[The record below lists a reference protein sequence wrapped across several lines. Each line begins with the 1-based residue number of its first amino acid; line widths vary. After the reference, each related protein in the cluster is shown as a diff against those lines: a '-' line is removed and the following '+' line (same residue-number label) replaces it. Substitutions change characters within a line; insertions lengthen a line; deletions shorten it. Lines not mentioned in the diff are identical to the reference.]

1 MPEVAKIKGLDIRD
15 KKIADSTAVT
25 SVTQTD
31 SIRMTTTSG
40 EEVFIARDSFVDAI
54 ASVFKSNAKSSI
66 TSLFGELTESNV
78 SSVGSINMSNLASV
92 LSDDKVFFTFRGNPS
107 SSVND
112 ITRTGIYRVTTS
124 NADLPSGLSFSMGIL
139 LVFGTNTATSSDAR
153 IIQVLITVSVADS
166 ICKMFLRGRKTWSDT
181 SWTNWEEK

>member
-1 MPEVAKIKGLDIRD
+1 MPQEVAKIKGLDIRD
-15 KKIADSTAVT
+15 KKIVDSTAVT

-31 SIRMTTTSG
+31 SIRMTTTNG

-92 LSDDKVFFTFRGNPS
+92 LSVKFG
-107 SSVND
+107 SVISVTGTKLSEITD
-112 ITRTGIYRVTTS
+112 IGYY
-124 NADLPSGLSFSMGIL
+124 SGSFSSITDRPSAESQYSYFVMI
-139 LVFGTNTATSSDAR
+139 VFGWWRVVGQILFSGGNASG
-153 IIQVLITVSVADS
+153 QNG
-166 ICKMFLRGRKTWSDT
+166 GRCYVRAINKGSGDVF
-181 SWTNWEEK
+181 NWIEI

>member
-92 LSDDKVFFTFRGNPS
+92 LSALMGFMPFVAYNQNLDNNYTTPYIMAYYG
-107 SSVND
+107 
-112 ITRTGIYRVTTS
+112 TTS
-124 NADLPSGLSFSMGIL
+124 AVKINVPFSWSGTRRCVQIRITGASISYRAYDGSSWSSYVSAAFS
-139 LVFGTNTATSSDAR
+139 
-153 IIQVLITVSVADS
+153 
-166 ICKMFLRGRKTWSDT
+166 
-181 SWTNWEEK
+181 

>member
-54 ASVFKSNAKSSI
+54 ASVFKSNAKSRI

-92 LSDDKVFFTFRGNPS
+92 LSALMVGKFTTLPIIRYDSSLNDDH
-107 SSVND
+107 
-112 ITRTGIYRVTTS
+112 TTPYIMYS
-124 NADLPSGLSFSMGIL
+124 Y
-139 LVFGTNTATSSDAR
+139 GTNQGSLRINVPYLWSNTTYCIQIYISKLRISFRQWSGSAWSNYFRAELTEAT
-153 IIQVLITVSVADS
+153 
-166 ICKMFLRGRKTWSDT
+166 
-181 SWTNWEEK
+181 

>member
-25 SVTQTD
+25 SVAQTD
-31 SIRMTTTSG
+31 SIRMTTTNG

-92 LSDDKVFFTFRGNPS
+92 LSALMVGTFTTLPIIRYNANLEDNHTTPYIMYSYGN
-107 SSVND
+107 ND
-112 ITRTGIYRVTTS
+112 GNLKI
-124 NADLPSGLSFSMGIL
+124 
-139 LVFGTNTATSSDAR
+139 
-153 IIQVLITVSVADS
+153 S
-166 ICKMFLRGRKTWSDT
+166 IPYTWSDNRCMQININKYRLSFRQYVT
-181 SWTNWEEK
+181 SWGSWTGVDLTAST

>member
-25 SVTQTD
+25 SVAQTD
-31 SIRMTTTSG
+31 SIRMTTTNG

-92 LSDDKVFFTFRGNPS
+92 LSELLATIILGNSASTTDCNTLPVGACYCDQTVSNKPSNTNGGCLTLRVAQSRKWQLYLTVNGKLFLRYQS
-107 SSVND
+107 SSGWGSWNQ
-112 ITRTGIYRVTTS
+112 IY
-124 NADLPSGLSFSMGIL
+124 
-139 LVFGTNTATSSDAR
+139 GT
-153 IIQVLITVSVADS
+153 
-166 ICKMFLRGRKTWSDT
+166 
-181 SWTNWEEK
+181 E

>member
-31 SIRMTTTSG
+31 SIRMTTTNG

-92 LSDDKVFFTFRGNPS
+92 LSALMVGTFTTLPIIRYNANLVDS
-107 SSVND
+107 
-112 ITRTGIYRVTTS
+112 YTTPYIMYS
-124 NADLPSGLSFSMGIL
+124 Y
-139 LVFGTNTATSSDAR
+139 GTNGCFIR
-153 IIQVLITVSVADS
+153 INIPFT
-166 ICKMFLRGRKTWSDT
+166 
-181 SWTNWEEK
+181 WTNANCVQISISKQRISFRQWTGGSWSNPFIVEFTEDT

>member
-1 MPEVAKIKGLDIRD
+1 MPQEVARIKGLDIRD

-25 SVTQTD
+25 SVAQTD
-31 SIRMTTTSG
+31 SIRMTTTNG

-92 LSDDKVFFTFRGNPS
+92 LSALMKSTFTTLPIIRYDSSLVDNNTTPYIMYVISNTQYSLRINVPFTWS
-107 SSVND
+107 SSNRCIQILISKD
-112 ITRTGIYRVTTS
+112 R
-124 NADLPSGLSFSMGIL
+124 LSFRQYNG
-139 LVFGTNTATSSDAR
+139 
-153 IIQVLITVSVADS
+153 
-166 ICKMFLRGRKTWSDT
+166 T
-181 SWTNWEEK
+181 SWGSWTGVDLTAST

>member
-1 MPEVAKIKGLDIRD
+1 MPQEVAKIKGLDIRD

-25 SVTQTD
+25 SVAQTD

-92 LSDDKVFFTFRGNPS
+92 LSALIATIILG
-107 SSVND
+107 
-112 ITRTGIYRVTTS
+112 GGATTTDCNTLPFGACYCDGTVS
-124 NADLPSGLSFSMGIL
+124 NRPSGTNGGCLTLATAQSRKWQLYCTLNGKLFFRYQGSSGWGSWNQIY
-139 LVFGTNTATSSDAR
+139 GT
-153 IIQVLITVSVADS
+153 
-166 ICKMFLRGRKTWSDT
+166 
-181 SWTNWEEK
+181 E

>member
-15 KKIADSTAVT
+15 KKIADSTAVI
-25 SVTQTD
+25 SVAQTD
-31 SIRMTTTSG
+31 SIRMTTTNG

-92 LSDDKVFFTFRGNPS
+92 LSGLLATIIFGSGATTTDCNTLPVGACYCDQTVSNRP
-107 SSVND
+107 
-112 ITRTGIYRVTTS
+112 TS
-124 NADLPSGLSFSMGIL
+124 NGGCLTLRVAQSRKWQLYCTLNGKLFFRYQGSSGWGSWNQIY
-139 LVFGTNTATSSDAR
+139 GT
-153 IIQVLITVSVADS
+153 
-166 ICKMFLRGRKTWSDT
+166 
-181 SWTNWEEK
+181 E

>member
-25 SVTQTD
+25 SVAQTD
-31 SIRMTTTSG
+31 SIRMTTTNG

-92 LSDDKVFFTFRGNPS
+92 LSDTLFNIVGK
-107 SSVND
+107 SVPNSD
-112 ITRTGIYRVTTS
+112 LNNADNTGIYRGYSTNYANYPESVSGNEIFIMLVIAHSWAKFQIIGTQSHNMYCRCKVTTDS
-124 NADLPSGLSFSMGIL
+124 GWPSWIK
-139 LVFGTNTATSSDAR
+139 
-153 IIQVLITVSVADS
+153 I
-166 ICKMFLRGRKTWSDT
+166 
-181 SWTNWEEK
+181 